1 MNGIISVIIPVYN
14 VEKYIE
20 KCLDS
25 VITQSYTNLEIILV
39 DDGST
44 DRSGEICDR
53 YALVD
58 NRIKVLH
65 IKNSG
70 RGEARNVGLA
80 QAKGQ
85 YIGFV
90 DSDDWVERD
99 LYRCLME
106 SIEETGADISICAYY
121 ECLDD
126 NKTVKMLYENNFV
139 CKSKE
144 ALYFTMSNVK
154 RKYWFNIAIWNKL
167 YRRDVIK
174 NIRFKGRV
182 YEDIMYNAESLYK
195 SKKIA
200 YVNKC
205 LYNYRLNRKGSIITE
220 GFQRKTL
227 EEEMKYKAER
237 LEFFR
242 KNDKKVLAKA
252 AESVLI
258 HDKLLYYALMKLS
271 NEDYGVYLN
280 AYKSDLRKAK
290 FIADAKTNI
299 ALLIFKC
306 FPKLW
311 VFIIK
316 KKYRY

>member
-44 DRSGEICDR
+44 DRSGEICDQ
-53 YALVD
+53 YALKD
-58 NRIKVLH
+58 NRVKVIHAENAGL
-65 IKNSG
+65 
-70 RGEARNVGLA
+70 GEARNRGIRLST
-80 QAKGQ
+80 GE
-85 YIGFV
+85 YISFV
-90 DSDDWVERD
+90 DSDDWIERD
-99 LYRCLME
+99 FYKEL
-106 SIEETGADISICAYY
+106 IEAAMKAGSEVSICGYY
-121 ECLDD
+121 ECRE
-126 NKTVKMLYENNFV
+126 NTKSPKVLYEESFT
-139 CKSKE
+139 KSGKDI
-144 ALYFTMSNVK
+144 LYYTMVAGS
-154 RKYWFNIAIWNKL
+154 RYWFNISVWNKL
-167 YRRDVIK
+167 YKRNLLSDLW
-174 NIRFKGRV
+174 FKSRV

-242 KNDKKVLAKA
+242 KKDEKMLAKA

-280 AYKSDLRKAK
+280 AYKSDLMKAK

-316 KKYRY
+316 KKYNY

>member
-1 MNGIISVIIPVYN
+1 MNNKISIIIPVYN

-20 KCLDS
+20 RCLDS
-25 VITQSYTNLEIILV
+25 IITQSYTNLEIILV

-121 ECLDD
+121 ECLDE
-126 NKTVKMLYENNFV
+126 NKTAKMLYENNFV
-139 CKSKE
+139 CNGKE

-174 NIRFKGRV
+174 NIRFKGRE
-182 YEDIMYNAESLYK
+182 YEDIMYNAE
-195 SKKIA
+195 
-200 YVNKC
+200 
-205 LYNYRLNRKGSIITE
+205 
-220 GFQRKTL
+220 
-227 EEEMKYKAER
+227 
-237 LEFFR
+237 
-242 KNDKKVLAKA
+242 
-252 AESVLI
+252 
-258 HDKLLYYALMKLS
+258 
-271 NEDYGVYLN
+271 
-280 AYKSDLRKAK
+280 
-290 FIADAKTNI
+290 
-299 ALLIFKC
+299 
-306 FPKLW
+306 
-311 VFIIK
+311 
-316 KKYRY
+316 